1 MSDINST
8 ALSHESIASA
18 LAKALSEI
26 KAAKNLDELKTVR
39 INHAGDKS
47 EIALANRTI
56 GSLQGAEKAEVG
68 KRIGEARN
76 QIRIALDQRTDEL
89 QSEREESILIEEK
102 VDVTQVLA
110 SGRRNSQ
117 AVGARHPLTTIAE
130 HISDVFIAMGYEVAE
145 GPEAEAEWF
154 NFDAL
159 NISEDHPSRSSTDTF
174 YLESLDS
181 GVVLRTQTSP
191 VQMRAMLESKPPI
204 YVIAPGK
211 VFRTD
216 ELDATHTPV
225 FHQVEGLAVDR
236 NLTMSDLKGTLDHFA
251 KSMFGTGIETRFRPS
266 FFPFTE
272 PSAELDLKCFVCKG
286 EFNKKNNC
294 KTCRNEG
301 WIEWGGCGMVNPN
314 VLETAGIDS
323 TKFSGFAF
331 GIGLERTLMFR
342 YGITDMHDLVEADI
356 RFTSRFGLGI

>member
-1 MSDINST
+1 MSPDSNFLSAETINQAVAQALVDI
-8 ALSHESIASA
+8 
-18 LAKALSEI
+18 KQ
-26 KAAKNLDELKTVR
+26 AKNLEELKYVR
-39 INHAGDKS
+39 LNHAGEKS
-47 EIALANRTI
+47 AIALANREI
-56 GSLQGAEKAEVG
+56 GTLDGAAKADAG

-76 QIRIALDQRTDEL
+76 KVKIALDERTIEL
-89 QSEREESILIEEK
+89 QSEREDSILVAEK

-110 SGRRNSQ
+110 NSNSSSLMI
-117 AVGARHPLTTIAE
+117 GARHPLTTIAE

-145 GPEAEAEWF
+145 GPEAESEWF
-154 NFDAL
+154 NFDSL
-159 NISEDHPSRSSTDTF
+159 NISEDHPSRSSSDTF
-174 YLESLDS
+174 YVESMDS
-181 GVVLRTQTSP
+181 GVVMRTQTSP
-191 VQMRAMLESKPPI
+191 VQMRAMLDRKPPI

-225 FHQVEGLAVDR
+225 FHQVEGLAVDK
-236 NLTMSDLKGTLDHFA
+236 NLTMADLKGTLDHLA
-251 KSMFGTGIETRFRPS
+251 QSMFGTDIETRFRPS
-266 FFPFTE
+266 YFPFTE

-286 EFNKKNNC
+286 ESKKRHNC
-294 KTCRNEG
+294 KTCRSEG

-331 GIGLERTLMFR
+331 GMGLERTLMFR

-356 RFTSRFGLGI
+356 RFTARFGLGI